1 MIFITRL
8 IIFNTLLFGASLNAS
23 DNFENYEIRFDIS
36 FPFASL
42 EGTKKF
48 EKTKSWLSR
57 KLSSSTEHVDQFAN
71 ILEEK
76 SVWQKYGL

>member
-1 MIFITRL
+1 MIYITRL

-42 EGTKKF
+42 GVFYIRGKNRDGR
-48 EKTKSWLSR
+48 KS
-57 KLSSSTEHVDQFAN
+57 DN
-71 ILEEK
+71 
-76 SVWQKYGL
+76 

>member
-36 FPFASL
+36 FPL
-42 EGTKKF
+42 PLLKVQKNLKKLNHQTNMPLPLTVKIPF
-48 EKTKSWLSR
+48 LM
-57 KLSSSTEHVDQFAN
+57 L
-71 ILEEK
+71 L
-76 SVWQKYGL
+76 